1 MLRLSLCLCLSLSLG
16 LGLGLGMMLLLLLL
30 RDCLCLSMSSQRVH
44 SQRSGCGACRSHTFE
59 QINRTYLRLGL
70 RLRLRLRLSLR
81 LGLRLGLGLGLGLR
95 LCLGLSLC
103 LSGSVHPWPPA
114 GRAHGDCQER
124 AVNHMKAMCPIH
136 TPVHVRARP
145 PSTLSCSRPYVVR
158 LGSGPADVAALERGG
173 SSSLSAV
180 RLTNH
185 RTTPLFAGTQGAVS
199 VNFSS

>member
-44 SQRSGCGACRSHTFE
+44 SQRCGLRSHTFE

-70 RLRLRLRLSLR
+70 CLRLRLRLRLSLR
-81 LGLRLGLGLGLGLR
+81 LGLRLCLCLC
-95 LCLGLSLC
+95 LCLGLGLC

-180 RLTNH
+180 RLTNR

>member
-44 SQRSGCGACRSHTFE
+44 SQRCGLRSHTFE

-70 RLRLRLRLSLR
+70 CLRLRLRLRLSLR
-81 LGLRLGLGLGLGLR
+81 LGLRLCLCLC
-95 LCLGLSLC
+95 LCLGLGLC

>member
-44 SQRSGCGACRSHTFE
+44 SQRCGLRSHTFE
-59 QINRTYLRLGL
+59 QINR
-70 RLRLRLRLSLR
+70 
-81 LGLRLGLGLGLGLR
+81 LGLR
-95 LCLGLSLC
+95 LCLCLCLCLCLGLGLC

>member
-44 SQRSGCGACRSHTFE
+44 SQRCGLRSHTFE

-70 RLRLRLRLSLR
+70 CLRLRLRLRLSLR
-81 LGLRLGLGLGLGLR
+81 LGLRLCLCLC
-95 LCLGLSLC
+95 LCLGLGLC

-180 RLTNH
+180 RLTNTGRH
-185 RTTPLFAGTQGAVS
+185 LFLRAHKGQ
-199 VNFSS
+199 FQ